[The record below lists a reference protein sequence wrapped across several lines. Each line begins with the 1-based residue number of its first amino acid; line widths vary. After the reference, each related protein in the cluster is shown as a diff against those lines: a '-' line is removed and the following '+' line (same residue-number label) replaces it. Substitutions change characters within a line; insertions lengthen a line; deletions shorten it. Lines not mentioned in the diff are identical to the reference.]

1 MIDEACFQGMADVL
15 SLASDA
21 RKHGRS
27 TDGYGPVHFGL
38 FGDFKQLPPAS
49 SRAPFIRLP
58 SFARDFEFR
67 CLNENRRVV
76 RESGREAEIQNF
88 HEVLADI
95 SEGKASEKVRK
106 FIIDAYV
113 RGRHFTIAEEVPV
126 EGTTTVVTRRRYR
139 DKWNRKVVRIQ
150 FFTITSIAI
159 FMIPNSLTWI
169 YCKPPFRMHKGPSVH
184 KRCPP
189 MKM

>member
-15 SLASDA
+15 SLARDV
-21 RKHGRS
+21 RKHGNS
-27 TDGYGPVHFGL
+27 TDGYGPVHFSL

-67 CLNENRRVV
+67 CLKENRRVV
-76 RESGREAEIQNF
+76 REFGREAEIQNF

-95 SEGKASEKVRK
+95 SEGKASERVRK
-106 FIIDAYV
+106 FIVDAYV
-113 RGRHFTIAEEVPV
+113 RGRHFAIAEDVPV

-139 DKWNRKVVRIQ
+139 DKWNRKVVRIA
-150 FFTITSIAI
+150 FLRITSIRI
-159 FMIPNSLTWI
+159 FIILNSQTW
-169 YCKPPFRMHKGPSVH
+169 
-184 KRCPP
+184 
-189 MKM
+189 